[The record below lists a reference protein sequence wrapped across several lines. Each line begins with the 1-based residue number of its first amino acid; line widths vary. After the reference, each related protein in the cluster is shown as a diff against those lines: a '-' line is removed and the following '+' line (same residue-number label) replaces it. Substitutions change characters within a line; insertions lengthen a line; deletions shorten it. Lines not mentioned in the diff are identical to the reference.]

1 MAATMSALA
10 DVQRALNLI
19 RQITSEERAAVRLE
33 VLRLMASAI
42 ADEARDIEQSA
53 EPKPKQR
60 RAVRSVPIPKSPNA
74 HKLQQAAPKQSSQQ
88 PNTQP
93 IQPIKPIAPK

>member
-1 MAATMSALA
+1 MSALA

-42 ADEARDIEQSA
+42 ADDKRIGNSHTAVTAERGFGGHCFPKDTSATVFTADTFGVDLSLVRDAIRYNKS
-53 EPKPKQR
+53 
-60 RAVRSVPIPKSPNA
+60 VRKSQ
-74 HKLQQAAPKQSSQQ
+74 K
-88 PNTQP
+88 
-93 IQPIKPIAPK
+93 